1 MEFEWAIDITFLD
14 EDSDQLIDVT
24 ECSIQRPKDSQMQEE
39 FYSGKKEKK
48 HTIKVQIIMNES
60 DRKILSGF
68 DTAELTG

>member
-39 FYSGKKEKK
+39 FYSGKKKKNTQSKFRLSWTRVIEKYYLDLRLL
-48 HTIKVQIIMNES
+48 N
-60 DRKILSGF
+60 
-68 DTAELTG
+68 

>member
-39 FYSGKKEKK
+39 FYSGKKKK
-48 HTIKVQIIMNES
+48 TTQSKF
-60 DRKILSGF
+60 RLS
-68 DTAELTG
+68 